1 MARIRPRQWSSEE
14 KTALVLTFL
23 RGEATAAELCRR
35 HGMSENSLYAW
46 RERFLV
52 AGQGALTNGKAKRGI
67 ASKVEEGNRALKEV
81 LAEAVLRNELL
92 KKTRLG

>member
-14 KTALVLTFL
+14 KTALVLMLL

-35 HGMSENSLYAW
+35 HGMSENSLYTW
-46 RERFLV
+46 RERFLA
-52 AGQGALTNGKAKRGI
+52 AGQEALSNGKAKRGA
-67 ASKVEEGNRALKEV
+67 ASQVEEENRALKEA

-92 KKTRLG
+92 KKMRLG